1 MTNRDELK
9 AKAEE
14 LRVRANAS
22 AACFKSLLHQLRSM
36 QETPIKQIHDSEAPR
51 LAPE

>member
-9 AKAEE
+9 AQAEQ
-14 LRVRANAS
+14 LRARAKAS
-22 AACFKSLLHQLRSM
+22 AVCFKSLLHRLRSM
-36 QETPIKQIHDSEAPR
+36 QETAIEQIHESEAPR

>member
-9 AKAEE
+9 AKAEQ
-14 LRVRANAS
+14 LRLRAKAS
-22 AACFKSLLHQLRSM
+22 AACFNSLLHRLRSM
-36 QETPIKQIHDSEAPR
+36 RESAIEQIHESEAPR